1 MTLLFKNAR
10 LLENT
15 AAFVAVSDR
24 VISYVGAERPAG
36 KFDREIDCRGNLLMP
51 GLYNTHCHAAMTLFR
66 GYGEDMPLDT
76 WLTTR
81 IYPAEDRLTPEKVK
95 AASLL
100 AIAEMLRGGI
110 VSFSDMYFFCDQT
123 VEAVI
128 ESGIKANL
136 SRSLVSFDPAA
147 RIKGDSRFAES
158 VALVKEY
165 HNAADGRLKID
176 MSLHAEYTNVEGYIR
191 DVAAYTKEAGLL
203 MQIHLSETEKEHNEC
218 LARHGKTPTAFLC
231 DCGVFDSPTTC
242 AHGVWLSDDDMAIL
256 AEKRAS
262 VAHNPCSNLKLGSGV
277 ANITK
282 LCEKGVNVTLGTDGA
297 ASNNSLDLFRE
308 IYTASLLAKGT
319 NRNPSL
325 GKASDIL
332 KMATEN
338 GAFAQRRDKA
348 GQIKVGYAADLVL
361 LSLDSLNTIPTYD
374 ASYTAVYSASS
385 RDVTMTVADGR
396 ILYENGEFTT
406 LDIEK
411 IKDDFKRVCD
421 YESR

>member
-1 MTLLFKNAR
+1 MTILFKNAR
-10 LLENT
+10 LTDNRL
-15 AAFVAVSDR
+15 VYLSVSDR
-24 VISYVGAERPAG
+24 VIAYIGEERPEG
-36 KFDREIDCRGNLLMP
+36 DFDREIDCRGNLLMP

-81 IYPAEDRLTPEKVK
+81 IYPAEDRLTPEKVRV
-95 AASLL
+95 ASEL
-100 AIAEMLRGGI
+100 AIAEMIRGGI
-110 VSFSDMYFFCDQT
+110 VSFSDMYFFCNET
-123 VEAVI
+123 AEAVI
-128 ESGIKANL
+128 ASGIKANL

-147 RIKGDSRFAES
+147 RIAGDSRFAES
-158 VALVKEY
+158 VELVKRY
-165 HNAADGRLKID
+165 HGAAEGRLKID

-191 DVAAYTKEAGLL
+191 DVAAYTRDAGLL

-218 LARHGKTPTAFLC
+218 IGRHGKTPTAFLA
-231 DCGVFDSPTTC
+231 DCGVFDAPATC
-242 AHGVWLSDDDMAIL
+242 AHGVWLTDDDMAVL
-256 AEKRAS
+256 ASKGAS

-282 LCEKGVNVTLGTDGA
+282 MCEMGVNVTLGTDGA
-297 ASNNSLDLFRE
+297 ASNNALDLFRE

-319 NRNPSL
+319 QRDPSL
-325 GKASDIL
+325 GKAGDIL

-338 GAFAQRRDKA
+338 GAFAQRREKA
-348 GQIKVGYAADLVL
+348 GKFKVGYAADIVM
-361 LSLDSLNTIPTYD
+361 LSLDSLNTLPTYD

-385 RDVTMTVADGR
+385 RDVLMTVVDGK

-406 LDIEK
+406 LDIER

-421 YESR
+421 Y